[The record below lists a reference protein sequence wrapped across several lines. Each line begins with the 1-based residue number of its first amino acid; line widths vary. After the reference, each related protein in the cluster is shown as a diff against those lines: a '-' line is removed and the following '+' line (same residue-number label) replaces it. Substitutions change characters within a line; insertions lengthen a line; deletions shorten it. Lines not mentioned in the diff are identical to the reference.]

1 MKQKQNYQLALLV
14 LFLISNFP
22 LLEIANNRYTI
33 LGIPF
38 LYFYLFMIWMV
49 SIVLMYRFA
58 SKYFL

>member
-1 MKQKQNYQLALLV
+1 MKQKQNYQLAFLV
-14 LFLISNFP
+14 LFLIANFP
-22 LLEIANNRYTI
+22 LLEIANNRFTI

-38 LYFYLFMIWMV
+38 LYFHLFMIWMV